1 MNNSAKIA
9 LVTGGSRGLG
19 RATVEALAQR
29 GVNVVLTYKTRLAEA
44 NEVVTRVEA
53 LGARAI
59 ALSFSAGETTPL
71 THLLALFRAR

>member
-1 MNNSAKIA
+1 MNNSAKN
-9 LVTGGSRGLG
+9 RPRDRRQPRPG

-53 LGARAI
+53 LGAQAI
-59 ALSFSAGETTPL
+59 ALLFSAGENRYL
-71 THLLALFRAR
+71 

>member
-19 RATVEALAQR
+19 RATVEALAQC
-29 GVNVVLTYKTRLAEA
+29 GVNVVLTYKTRLAGA

-53 LGARAI
+53 
-59 ALSFSAGETTPL
+59 
-71 THLLALFRAR
+71 

>member
-53 LGARAI
+53 LGAGRSRC
-59 ALSFSAGETTPL
+59 LSAPAKSTPL

>member
-9 LVTGGSRGLG
+9 PVTGGSRGLG

-53 LGARAI
+53 LGAGRSRC
-59 ALSFSAGETTPL
+59 LSAPAKSTPL

>member
-29 GVNVVLTYKTRLAEA
+29 GVNVVLTYNAHFAEA
-44 NEVVTRVEA
+44 HEVV
-53 LGARAI
+53 
-59 ALSFSAGETTPL
+59 
-71 THLLALFRAR
+71 